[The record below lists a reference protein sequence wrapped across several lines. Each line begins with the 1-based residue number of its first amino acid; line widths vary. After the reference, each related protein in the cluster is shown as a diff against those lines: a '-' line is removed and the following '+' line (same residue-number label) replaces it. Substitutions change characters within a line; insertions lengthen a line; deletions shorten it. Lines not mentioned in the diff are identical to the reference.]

1 MKRFFHRLR
10 HLSRSPGRSL
20 KPMPLGWLLLL
31 CCSVLMT
38 GFGIPLLHGQW
49 SEPAVARSAVAQ
61 SAVAQSIVAQ
71 SIVAQSTNVQK
82 QEDQVIRNFTLPK
95 PPSEPPVYRPAP
107 PPEAAP
113 AQSAPV
119 QSAPAQSAP
128 APVTPSPGATKPEPA
143 KAAAKPDSAPANKA
157 PSSQYVLEFNRS
169 PIVGNRLRLQGVYAE
184 SQLAFTRPRNWNLQ
198 SAKALIRFQHSPA
211 LLASRSNLLVRV
223 NGTSVGSTPLNRKQ
237 SQIGQVLVDIPT
249 NLIQDTND
257 IAIVAQQNVDA
268 KCSNPADPALWTE
281 VLPDSKLLF
290 NYQPQPVPL
299 DLSRFPYPFFDSL
312 SLDANR
318 LAYIR
323 PTTTSDAWLTATGR
337 FQAAMGRLADFRP
350 LNTRF
355 VKTVDDL
362 QWNDRLVILGTPT
375 EQPLLKTLK
384 LPFTVSGNQIVDGAK
399 NALPADIGV
408 LMLAAT
414 PKGGNPILVITGNG
428 ADGVAKAAQFLVQS
442 KNRRIGAG
450 QAMLVDNLDDM
461 PAPPARQWERA
472 LPDASEFKL
481 SALKGSN
488 QEALQDTTVR
498 GASSPPIEFNFHA
511 LPDDHFT
518 RGSSMELVYSY
529 SPQVNPRTSAI
540 EVLLDGVVVGGKRLT
555 SETGATRE
563 SVNVNLPENLIT
575 PTSKLAIA
583 FRLSAREQGQCG
595 VVTDQQLWG
604 TVHADETRFKL
615 KRDQSVELP
624 DLKLLQVGYP
634 FTAPQDLSGTAIVV
648 PDSPSETEL
657 LTMLAFSERMGR
669 LSQSES
675 VKLDVYTTGTLP
687 DGVRKQRHLVGIG
700 TRDKFPFTEAFDTKE
715 GFSLGSAFSRLWQQ
729 QKVQTLPD
737 KGGVIK
743 EVISPWDNKHT
754 LLALS
759 GQQASGLSTV
769 KDVLNQDP
777 WFFQVKG
784 DTVLISANSQ
794 AASVFDSDAYQLESF
809 QQAPQRRLAQSN
821 LLVTTSRFLQ
831 DNWFLL
837 PTSMVTVCLLLYGIA
852 QLYIKRL
859 EGEKR

>member
-10 HLSRSPGRSL
+10 HLSRSPGYPL
-20 KPMPLGWLLLL
+20 NLTPLGWLLLL
-31 CCSVLMT
+31 CCSVFIT

-49 SEPAVARSAVAQ
+49 NEPA
-61 SAVAQSIVAQ
+61 I
-71 SIVAQSTNVQK
+71 AQSTNVQK
-82 QEDQVIRNFTLPK
+82 QEDQVIRDFTLPK
-95 PPSEPPVYRPAP
+95 APSEAPVYRPAP
-107 PPEAAP
+107 PAEAP
-113 AQSAPV
+113 AQPDSA
-119 QSAPAQSAP
+119 QP
-128 APVTPSPGATKPEPA
+128 APVTPAPAPA
-143 KAAAKPDSAPANKA
+143 KAEVKPNTKPSGASASKTPA
-157 PSSQYVLEFNRS
+157 SQYVLEFNRS
-169 PIVGNRLRLQGVYAE
+169 PIVGNRLRLQGTYAE
-184 SQLAFTRPRNWNLQ
+184 RQLAFTRPRNWSLQ

-211 LLASRSNLLVRV
+211 LLATRSNLTVRV
-223 NGTSVGSTPLNRKQ
+223 NGTSVGSTALNRKQ

-290 NYQPQPVPL
+290 SYQPQPIPL

-318 LAYIR
+318 IAYIR
-323 PTTTSDAWLTATGR
+323 PAMMSESWLTATGR

-355 VKTVDDL
+355 VKSVDDL
-362 QWNDRLVILGTPT
+362 QWNDRLVILGTPA

-384 LPFTVSGNQIVDGAK
+384 LPFAVSGNQIIDGAK
-399 NALPADIGV
+399 NALPGDVGV

-414 PKGGNPILVITGNG
+414 PKGGNPILIVTGNG
-428 ADGVAKAAQFLVQS
+428 ADGVAKAAQFLVQPT
-442 KNRRIGAG
+442 NRRIGAG
-450 QAMLVDNLDDM
+450 QAILVDNLDDV
-461 PAPPARQWERA
+461 PTPSARQWERA
-472 LPDASEFKL
+472 LPDANEFKL
-481 SALKGSN
+481 SALKGAD
-488 QEALQDTTVR
+488 QEPFQDTTVR
-498 GASSPPIEFNFHA
+498 GASAPPVELNFRA

-529 SPQVNPRTSAI
+529 SPQVNPRTSAV

-555 SETGATRE
+555 SETGASRE
-563 SVNVNLPENLIT
+563 SLNVNLPENLIT

-583 FRLSAREQGQCG
+583 FRLTAREQGQCG

-604 TVHADETRFKL
+604 TVHANDTRFKL
-615 KRDQSVELP
+615 KRDSSVQLP

-634 FTAPQDLSGTAIVV
+634 FAAPQDLSGTAIVV

-657 LTMLAFSERMGR
+657 LTMLAFSERLGR
-669 LSQSES
+669 LSQAES

-687 DGVRKQRHLVGIG
+687 DDVRKQRHLVGVG
-700 TRDKFPFTEAFDTKE
+700 TRDKFPFTEAFDTKQ
-715 GFSLGSAFSRLWQQ
+715 GFSLGSVFSRLWQQ
-729 QKVQTLPD
+729 QKIQTLPD

-743 EVISPWDNKHT
+743 EVMSPWNDKRT
-754 LLALS
+754 VLALS

-784 DTVLISANSQ
+784 DTVLISANAQ
-794 AASVFDSDAYQLESF
+794 AASVFDSNAYQLESL
-809 QQAPQRRLAQSN
+809 QQEPQRRIAQTN
-821 LLVTTSRFLQ
+821 LLAASSRFLQ

-837 PTSMVTVCLLLYGIA
+837 PTGIVMVCLLLYGIV

-859 EGEKR
+859 EGEKK

>member
-1 MKRFFHRLR
+1 MKRFFHQLR
-10 HLSRSPGRSL
+10 QFARSPGHRL
-20 KPMPLGWLLLL
+20 NPRPLGWLLLL
-31 CCSVLMT
+31 CCSVFMT
-38 GFGIPLLHGQW
+38 GLGIPLLHGQW
-49 SEPAVARSAVAQ
+49 AEPV
-61 SAVAQSIVAQ
+61 
-71 SIVAQSTNVQK
+71 VAQSTNVQK

-95 PPSEPPVYRPAP
+95 APSDAPVYRPAP
-107 PPEAAP
+107 PVEDVPAPSVPEPVTSTPAP
-113 AQSAPV
+113 A
-119 QSAPAQSAP
+119 
-128 APVTPSPGATKPEPA
+128 KPEPA
-143 KAAAKPDSAPANKA
+143 KAEAKPSSTPTKKTPA
-157 PSSQYVLEFNRS
+157 SQYVLEFNRS

-211 LLASRSNLLVRV
+211 LLASRSNLTVRV
-223 NGTSVGSTPLNRKQ
+223 NGTSVGSTSLNRKQ

-249 NLIQDTND
+249 SLIQDTND
-257 IAIVAQQNVDA
+257 IVIVAQQNTDS

-290 NYQPQPVPL
+290 NYQPQAVPL
-299 DLSRFPYPFFDSL
+299 DLSRFPYPFFDHL

-318 LAYIR
+318 LAYVR
-323 PTTTSDAWLTATGR
+323 PTTVSESWLTAAGR
-337 FQAAMGRLADFRP
+337 FQTAMGRLADFRP
-350 LNTRF
+350 LSTRF

-362 QWNDRLVILGTPT
+362 QWNDRLVILGTPA

-384 LPFTVSGNQIVDGAK
+384 LPFTVSGNQIIDGSK
-399 NALPADIGV
+399 NALPADVGV

-414 PKGGNPILVITGNG
+414 PKGGNPILVVTGNG
-428 ADGVAKAAQFLVQS
+428 PDGVAKAAQFLVQPQ
-442 KNRRIGAG
+442 NRRIGAG
-450 QAMLVDNLDDM
+450 QAVLVDNLDDV
-461 PAPPARQWERA
+461 PTPPTRQWERA
-472 LPDASEFKL
+472 LPDANEFKL
-481 SALKGSN
+481 SALKGSD
-488 QEALQDTTVR
+488 QEPLKDTTVR
-498 GASSPPIEFNFHA
+498 GASAPSVEFNFHA

-518 RGSSMELVYSY
+518 RGSAMELVYSY

-555 SETGATRE
+555 SETGASRE

-583 FRLSAREQGQCG
+583 FRLSAREQAQCG

-615 KRDQSVELP
+615 KRDQSVQLP

-634 FTAPQDLSGTAIVV
+634 FAAPQDLSGTAIVV

-669 LSQSES
+669 LSQAES
-675 VKLDVYTTGTLP
+675 VKLGVYTTGTLP
-687 DGVRKQRHLVGIG
+687 DDVRRQRHLVGIG
-700 TRDKFPFTEAFDTKE
+700 TRDKFPFNEAFDTKQ
-715 GFSLGSAFSRLWQQ
+715 GFSLGGAFSRLWHQQ
-729 QKVQTLPD
+729 TIQTLPD

-743 EVISPWDNKHT
+743 EVISPWNDKRT
-754 LLALS
+754 VLALS

-784 DTVLISANSQ
+784 DTVLISANAQ
-794 AASVFDSDAYQLESF
+794 ATSMFDSDAYQLESL
-809 QQAPQRRLAQSN
+809 QQEPQRRLAQTN
-821 LLVTTSRFLQ
+821 LLATTSRFLQ

-837 PTSMVTVCLLLYGIA
+837 PAGMVTVCLLLYGIA

>member
-1 MKRFFHRLR
+1 MKRFFHRPR
-10 HLSRSPGRSL
+10 QQSRSPGNRLS
-20 KPMPLGWLLLL
+20 PMPLGWLLLI

-38 GFGIPLLHGQW
+38 GLGLPLLHSQW
-49 SEPAVARSAVAQ
+49 GEPAVAQ
-61 SAVAQSIVAQ
+61 SA
-71 SIVAQSTNVQK
+71 TVQK

-95 PPSEPPVYRPAP
+95 APSEAPVYRPAP
-107 PPEAAP
+107 PVEE
-113 AQSAPV
+113 
-119 QSAPAQSAP
+119 AP
-128 APVTPSPGATKPEPA
+128 APVAPVPETVTPAPA
-143 KAAAKPDSAPANKA
+143 KPAIVKAEIKPSSAPTNKA
-157 PSSQYVLEFNRS
+157 PLSQYVLEFNRS

-211 LLASRSNLLVRV
+211 LLPSRSNLMVRV
-223 NGTSVGSTPLNRKQ
+223 NGTSVGSTSLNRKQ

-257 IAIVAQQNVDA
+257 IAIVAQQNVDS

-318 LAYIR
+318 LAYVR
-323 PTTTSDAWLTATGR
+323 PSTTSDSWLTAVGR
-337 FQAAMGRLADFRP
+337 FQAAMGRLVDFRP

-355 VKTVDDL
+355 VKTVDEL
-362 QWNDRLVILGTPT
+362 QWNDRLVILGTPA
-375 EQPLLKTLK
+375 EQSLLKTLK
-384 LPFTVSGNQIVDGAK
+384 LPFAISGNQIVDGAK
-399 NALPADIGV
+399 NALPADVGV

-414 PKGGNPILVITGNG
+414 PQGGNPVLVVTGNG
-428 ADGVAKAAQFLVQS
+428 PDGVAKATQFLVQP
-442 KNRRIGAG
+442 KNRRIGSG
-450 QAMLVDNLDDM
+450 QAVLVDNLDDV
-461 PAPPARQWERA
+461 PTPPARQWERA
-472 LPDASEFKL
+472 LPEANEFKL
-481 SALKGSN
+481 SALKGLD
-488 QEALQDTTVR
+488 QKPLKDTTVR
-498 GASSPPIEFNFHA
+498 GASAPPVELNFRA

-529 SPQVNPRTSAI
+529 SPQVNPRTSAV

-575 PTSKLAIA
+575 PASKLAIA
-583 FRLSAREQGQCG
+583 FRLSAREKGQCG

-615 KRDQSVELP
+615 KRDQSVQLP

-657 LTMLAFSERMGR
+657 LTMLAFSERLGR
-669 LSQSES
+669 LSQAES
-675 VKLDVYTTGTLP
+675 VKVDVYTTGTLP
-687 DGVRKQRHLVGIG
+687 DDVRRQRHLVGIG
-700 TRDKFPFTEAFDTKE
+700 TRDKFPFTEALETKP
-715 GFSLGSAFSRLWQQ
+715 GFNLGSAFSRLWQQ
-729 QKVQTLPD
+729 QKIQTLSD

-743 EVISPWDNKHT
+743 EVISPWNDKRT
-754 LLALS
+754 VLVLS

-784 DTVLISANSQ
+784 DTVLISANSE
-794 AASVFDSDAYQLESF
+794 AASGFDSNAYQLESF
-809 QQAPQRRLAQSN
+809 QQEPQRRIAQTN
-821 LLVTTSRFLQ
+821 LLATVSRFLQ
-831 DNWFLL
+831 DHWFLL
-837 PTSMVTVCLLLYGIA
+837 PTGMVLVCLLLYGLA

-859 EGEKR
+859 EGEKT

>member
-10 HLSRSPGRSL
+10 HLSRSPGHPL
-20 KPMPLGWLLLL
+20 NFMPLGWLLLL
-31 CCSVLMT
+31 CCSVFVT
-38 GFGIPLLHGQW
+38 GFGLPLLHGQW
-49 SEPAVARSAVAQ
+49 SEPA
-61 SAVAQSIVAQ
+61 I
-71 SIVAQSTNVQK
+71 AQSTNVQK
-82 QEDQVIRNFTLPK
+82 QEDQVIRDFTLPK
-95 PPSEPPVYRPAP
+95 APSEAPVYRSAP
-107 PPEAAP
+107 PPAEAP
-113 AQSAPV
+113 APSDSAQP
-119 QSAPAQSAP
+119 AP
-128 APVTPSPGATKPEPA
+128 APVTPVPA
-143 KAAAKPDSAPANKA
+143 KAEAKPNAKPGSAPTSKTPA
-157 PSSQYVLEFNRS
+157 SQYVLEFNRS
-169 PIVGNRLRLQGVYAE
+169 PIVGNRLRLQGTYAE

-198 SAKALIRFQHSPA
+198 SAQALIHFQHSPA
-211 LLASRSNLLVRV
+211 LLANRSNLTVRV

-249 NLIQDTND
+249 SLIQDTND

-290 NYQPQPVPL
+290 SYQPQPIPL

-318 LAYIR
+318 IAYIR
-323 PTTTSDAWLTATGR
+323 PTTMSESWLTATGR

-355 VKTVDDL
+355 VKSVDDL
-362 QWNDRLVILGTPT
+362 QWNDRLVILGTPA

-384 LPFTVSGNQIVDGAK
+384 LPFAVSGNQIIDGAK
-399 NALPADIGV
+399 NALPGDVGV

-414 PKGGNPILVITGNG
+414 PKGGNPMLIVTGNG
-428 ADGVAKAAQFLVQS
+428 ADGVAKAAQFLVQPT
-442 KNRRIGAG
+442 NRRIGAG
-450 QAMLVDNLDDM
+450 QAILVDNLDDV
-461 PAPPARQWERA
+461 PTPSARQWERA
-472 LPDASEFKL
+472 LPDANEFKL
-481 SALKGSN
+481 SALKGAD
-488 QEALQDTTVR
+488 QEPFQDTTVR
-498 GASSPPIEFNFHA
+498 GASAPPIELNFRA
-511 LPDDHFT
+511 LPDDHFI
-518 RGSSMELVYSY
+518 RGSAMELVYSY
-529 SPQVNPRTSAI
+529 SPQVNPRTSAV

-555 SETGATRE
+555 SETGASRE
-563 SVNVNLPENLIT
+563 SLNVNLPENLIT

-604 TVHADETRFKL
+604 TVHANDTRFKL
-615 KRDQSVELP
+615 KRDQSVQLP

-634 FTAPQDLSGTAIVV
+634 FAAPQDLSGTAIVV

-657 LTMLAFSERMGR
+657 LTMLAFSERLGR
-669 LSQSES
+669 LSQAES

-687 DGVRKQRHLVGIG
+687 DDVRKQRHLVGVG
-700 TRDKFPFTEAFDTKE
+700 TRDKFPFTEAFDTKQ
-715 GFSLGSAFSRLWQQ
+715 GFSLGSVFSRLWQQ
-729 QKVQTLPD
+729 QKIQTLPD

-743 EVISPWDNKHT
+743 EVMSPWNDKRT
-754 LLALS
+754 VLALT

-794 AASVFDSDAYQLESF
+794 AASVFDSNAYQLESL
-809 QQAPQRRLAQSN
+809 QQVPQRRIAQTN
-821 LLVTTSRFLQ
+821 LLATSSRFLQ

-837 PTSMVTVCLLLYGIA
+837 PTGIVMVCLLLYGIV

-859 EGEKR
+859 EGEKK